1 MRNSY
6 NIIKSRIL
14 ASDVT
19 KRLTSGAIW
28 SFTGTALAKLIVLIA
43 SIFCARILGKE
54 LFGEFGMVRSTINM
68 FVVLGS
74 AGLGITA
81 TKYIAE
87 YKGTQKDR
95 VASIY
100 LLTTIFA
107 VLTGLI
113 VTVAILL
120 LADYLAIESLQSPHL
135 SSSLKCGAL
144 LLFVTV
150 INASQTGVLS
160 GLENFKSIAINT
172 FIGSLFESVFM
183 LIGASYYGV
192 LGAVL
197 GFGIG
202 FIAIYIANVLSIKKS
217 FKRMNL
223 VVKMYAL
230 NLNDLKVLYKFSLP
244 ALLSSMIIPPVY
256 WVIRMMIVNKNGY
269 GELAIYEAADQWK
282 IIILFIPTAVSQ
294 IILPILSSLVK
305 TDKTKY
311 WKVLK
316 INILINGLVALVMV
330 GLVACFSQYI
340 MKAYGSSFENVMPL
354 IILAISTIFTAV
366 SNVVGLAIASKS
378 QMWIGF
384 LFNIF
389 WGIVLVLS
397 AYYLIE
403 KGYGSVGVA
412 LSILFAYILHS
423 FIQIIYLKHLR
434 IIENKNKL

>member
-1 MRNSY
+1 MQNIY

-14 ASDVT
+14 TSDVI
-19 KRLTSGAIW
+19 KRLASGAIW
-28 SFTGTALAKLIVLIA
+28 SFTGTAIAKLIVLIA

-87 YKGTQKDR
+87 YRYTQKER

-100 LLTTIFA
+100 LLTTVFA
-107 VLTGLI
+107 VVTGLI
-113 VTVAILL
+113 VTIAILL
-120 LADYLAIESLQSPHL
+120 LADYLAVESLQSPHL
-135 SSSLKCGAL
+135 TSSLKCGAL

-172 FIGSLFESVFM
+172 FIGSVCESFFM
-183 LIGASYYGV
+183 LIGAYYYGV
-192 LGAVL
+192 FGAVL
-197 GFGIG
+197 GFGLG
-202 FIAIYIANVLSIKKS
+202 FIAIYIANVISIKKA
-217 FKRMNL
+217 FKRMDL
-223 VVKMYAL
+223 VVKWNRL
-230 NLNDLKVLYKFSLP
+230 NIKDLKVLYKFSLP
-244 ALLSSMIIPPVY
+244 ALLSSIIIPPVY
-256 WVIRMMIVNKNGY
+256 WVIRMMLVNKNGY

-282 IIILFIPTAVSQ
+282 VIILFIPTAVSQ

-305 TDKTKY
+305 TDQTKY

-316 INILINGLVALVMV
+316 INILVNAFVALAMV
-330 GLVACFSQYI
+330 GLVICFSQYI
-340 MKAYGSSFENVMPL
+340 MAAYGSNFENTMPL
-354 IILAISTIFTAV
+354 MILSISTVFTAV
-366 SNVVGLAIASKS
+366 GNVVGLAIASKS
-378 QMWIGF
+378 QMWLGF
-384 LFNIF
+384 LFNIV
-389 WGIVLVLS
+389 WGIVLVVS

-412 LSILFAYILHS
+412 LSILLAYVIHS
-423 FIQIIYLKHLR
+423 FIQIIYLKRLR
-434 IIENKNKL
+434 AIEN